1 MSKQPKSE
9 MADETNPEWSPEDFA
24 KARPASDVLPGLFS
38 KAQAKEM
45 LKPKRGRPKAD
56 ATKEHVNLRLDAEV
70 LEQFRASGPGWQ
82 TRMNAA
88 LADWLKTHTPKE
100 LQV

>member
-1 MSKQPKSE
+1 MYLMWRRRPT
-9 MADETNPEWSPEDFA
+9 AAFA
-24 KARPASDVLPGLFS
+24 QDPFYFS
-38 KAQAKEM
+38 AEQGTRKGIKHIAC
-45 LKPKRGRPKAD
+45 P
-56 ATKEHVNLRLDAEV
+56 RLICEAPPTAV
-70 LEQFRASGPGWQ
+70 CVSTVFPGWQ

>member
-1 MSKQPKSE
+1 LSVKAIVQSSTRANWLNGTALEGQKAIAKSLLKLRFN
-9 MADETNPEWSPEDFA
+9 TVNIQSY
-24 KARPASDVLPGLFS
+24 AS
-38 KAQAKEM
+38 A
-45 LKPKRGRPKAD
+45 
-56 ATKEHVNLRLDAEV
+56 
-70 LEQFRASGPGWQ
+70 ASGPGWQ